1 MGVSPSLRPD
11 PARLR
16 LGVYGGAFDP
26 PHLAHVAM
34 ARAFVAQC
42 ALDSLWVVPTGH
54 AWHKPMV
61 QTPAP
66 HRLAMAELAF
76 AEVPQAVVDDR
87 ELKRPGASYTIDTLE
102 ALAAE
107 HPNADW
113 HVLMGLDQWL
123 NFRRWHRWED
133 IARLATITVAERAE
147 FESVQP
153 QKELKFDP
161 RSAPSGC
168 TAQCLD
174 WQPVAL
180 SSTRVRAHWGHTPT
194 VAESTQAMV
203 PAAVARYISRHQLY
217 TPTTT

>member
-1 MGVSPSLRPD
+1 MGVSPSLCPG

-54 AWHKPMV
+54 AWHKRMA
-61 QTPAP
+61 QTPAS
-66 HRLAMAELAF
+66 HRLAMAQLAF

-147 FESVQP
+147 FESAQP
-153 QKELKFDP
+153 QKELEFDP